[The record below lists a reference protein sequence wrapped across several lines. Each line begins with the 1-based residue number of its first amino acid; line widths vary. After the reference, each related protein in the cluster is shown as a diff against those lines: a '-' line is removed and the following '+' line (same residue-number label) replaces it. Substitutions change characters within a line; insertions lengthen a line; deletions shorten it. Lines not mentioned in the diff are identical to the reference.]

1 MKKQTVEFVI
11 ESTPSKKSKEIKE
24 PIKED
29 KEVKELTKEVKEP
42 TKEDKEVKKRKN
54 Q

>member
-1 MKKQTVEFVI
+1 LKNQTVEFVI

-29 KEVKELTKEVKEP
+29 KEVKEQ
-42 TKEDKEVKKRKN
+42 VKKIKKLKD
-54 Q
+54 